1 MLKFINNE
9 NLISFKNNVLKSKSF
24 TVSGITSFLRLVL
37 AEKVAEYS
45 KKKILFITPTEQ
57 DSLKFQN
64 DLKKVFNKNSEIFPF
79 QEISL
84 YETVERNKYEYS
96 RQVSLLEVIGVSY
109 K

>member
-45 KKKILFITPTEQ
+45 KKKILFITPTEK
-57 DSLKFQN
+57 DYLKF
-64 DLKKVFNKNSEIFPF
+64 
-79 QEISL
+79 
-84 YETVERNKYEYS
+84 
-96 RQVSLLEVIGVSY
+96 
-109 K
+109 